1 MREFDVKNDPK
12 IETNITKCLERTTV
26 NKTKNAKNS
35 VLPISYHLCQTTNS
49 WLLNDAITQVLVFPT
64 RQLTP
69 N

>member
-35 VLPISYHLCQTTNS
+35 VLPISNHLCQTTNS
-49 WLLNDAITQVLVFPT
+49 
-64 RQLTP
+64 
-69 N
+69 